1 MVPRFWH
8 AGVAFTQPL
17 RVRTENGG
25 GVPPVAG
32 RRTVPGVTILVL
44 ASASPRRREL
54 LERFGVPFEVRPTD
68 VDESRYPDEDPEDM
82 VRRLAVDKAD
92 TALDAGAEADLV
104 VLAAD
109 TVVVLGDE
117 VLGKPADPV
126 EAAEM
131 LRRLSGR
138 THQVV
143 TAVAV
148 VASWRPAPSE
158 PPAPPSSP
166 AVTAA
171 TARPLA
177 SINEAARP
185 GEAADR
191 GTPVSC
197 DDAVAPGATV
207 GSAATIAVTVEAT
220 EVTFVALTEADI
232 AWYVATGEPL
242 DKAGAYAVQGCG
254 GVLLAS
260 IRGSW
265 DNVVGLPLVATRG
278 LLAEVGIDLLAR

>member
-1 MVPRFWH
+1 
-8 AGVAFTQPL
+8 
-17 RVRTENGG
+17 
-25 GVPPVAG
+25 
-32 RRTVPGVTILVL
+32 VTTLVL
-44 ASASPRRREL
+44 ASASPRRWEL
-54 LERFGVPFEVRPTD
+54 LDRFGLPVEVRPAD
-68 VDESRYPDEDPEDM
+68 VDERRDPDEDPEDM
-82 VRRLAVDKAD
+82 VRRLAVDKAQ
-92 TALDAGAEADLV
+92 AVLAAGVEPDLV

-117 VLGKPADPV
+117 VLGKPADGV

-138 THQVV
+138 THQVL
-143 TAVAV
+143 TGVAV
-148 VASWRPAPSE
+148 VASRRPAPSE
-158 PPAPPSSP
+158 PSAPPSSP

-177 SINEAARP
+177 SPDEAARP
-185 GEAADR
+185 GAAADL
-191 GTPVSC
+191 GVAVSC
-197 DDAVAPGATV
+197 DDAVTPGAKV
-207 GSAATIAVTVEAT
+207 GPAATLAVTVEAT
-220 EVTFVALTEADI
+220 EVAFVALTEADI

-254 GVLLAS
+254 GVFVAS

-278 LLAEVGIDLLAR
+278 LLAEAGLDLLAR